1 MIRWRYIIPRILV
14 VAGIVII
21 IRYALPPA
29 VRYVTVATIE
39 AATGAK
45 VEITSVEVGLFPPR
59 VHYRELQI
67 ANPGEDKAMRN
78 LAQAESIDLMI
89 DGAALLRRRYVI
101 HDARITGL
109 QFDTDRITSGH
120 IERQPQPEAT
130 EPSEPSMAMKWLA
143 GWMDSAV
150 DSAKA
155 QVDGLV
161 ENSETRRRG
170 DQIRRRWKTEYESLA
185 KRAADLEVAIKE
197 VHQTAKGIEN
207 PLRDWPRVDAT
218 LTKARSVQE
227 ELVAVRKTLDAMP
240 AQVQADVLSM
250 EKAKQ
255 ADLKRARE
263 ALPFDIADDEKLGP
277 GLLVQAI
284 RNQINLVRGY
294 LDTGREVSHWTV
306 TKPKVKRFRG
316 EAIDLEGGNRLPSVL
331 VRRCEVAGALRSDGQ
346 QYMLAGILENLT
358 PQSESR
364 RDPMRA
370 RIRLQGEQTIRLD
383 YARDDSGDIATEWLT
398 MHWPEMKAPTIR
410 LGSKDSFDLDI
421 RDGKMELWVQLN
433 TTGDQIEGR
442 LVSRRLGTRIE
453 LAGPAK
459 VARTP
464 MFTTLQN
471 SLASVDRIEVDANF
485 GGTWQDPE
493 VQISSNLT
501 EIWRTGIRDATT
513 GQIAAT
519 RLKMESEVNRV
530 YAVQVGELQSWFAS
544 QQVKTSELLAKADNT
559 VQDVSRKV
567 MSETNKA
574 DAYLGRL
581 RGNLPSLK

>member
-1 MIRWRYIIPRILV
+1 MIRWRYILPRILV
-14 VAGIVII
+14 VAAIIVI

-39 AATGAK
+39 SATGAK
-45 VEITSVEVGLFPPR
+45 VEMASVEVGLFPPR
-59 VHYRELQI
+59 VHYRELQV
-67 ANPGEDKAMRN
+67 ANPGADKAMRN
-78 LAQAESIDLMI
+78 LAQAESIALMI

-101 HDARITGL
+101 HDARVTGL
-109 QFDTDRITSGH
+109 QFDTDRTTSGH
-120 IERQPQPEAT
+120 IEREPQPEPT
-130 EPSEPSMAMKWLA
+130 EPSIAMKWLS

-150 DSAKA
+150 DSAKS
-155 QVDGLV
+155 QVDSLV

-185 KRAADLEVAIKE
+185 KRAADLEVAIKD

-218 LTKARSVQE
+218 LTKARSIQE

-263 ALPFDIADDEKLGP
+263 ALPFEIADDEKLGP

-284 RNQINLVRGY
+284 RNQINTMRGY
-294 LDTGREVSHWTV
+294 LDTGREVSQWTV
-306 TKPKVKRFRG
+306 AKPKVERFRG
-316 EAIDLEGGNRLPSVL
+316 ETIDLEKGNHLPSVL
-331 VRRCEVAGALRSDGQ
+331 VRRCEVAGALRADGQ
-346 QYMLAGILENLT
+346 QYTLAGILENLT
-358 PQSESR
+358 PQSKLR
-364 RDPMRA
+364 RDPLRA

-383 YARDDSGDIATEWLT
+383 YARDDSGDITKELLT
-398 MHWPEMKAPTIR
+398 MHWPEMKAPTMR
-410 LGSKDSFDLDI
+410 LGSKDSLDLDI

-453 LAGPAK
+453 LAGPDK

-485 GGTWQDPE
+485 VGTWNDPK
-493 VQISSNLT
+493 VKISSNLT
-501 EIWRTGIRDATT
+501 EVLRTGMRDATT

-519 RLKMESEVNRV
+519 RQQMESEVNRV
-530 YAVQVGELQSWFAS
+530 YADQVGELQSWLAS

-581 RGNLPSLK
+581 RGNFPILK

>member
-1 MIRWRYIIPRILV
+1 MIRWRYILPRILV
-14 VAGIVII
+14 VAAIILI

-29 VRYVTVATIE
+29 VQYATVAAIE
-39 AATGAK
+39 SATGAK
-45 VEITSVEVGLFPPR
+45 VEMASVEVGLFPPR
-59 VHYRELQI
+59 VRYRELQI

-78 LAQAESIDLMI
+78 LAQAESVDLVI

-101 HDARITGL
+101 HDARVTGL
-109 QFDTDRITSGH
+109 QFDADRTTSGH
-120 IERQPQPEAT
+120 LEHEPQPEST
-130 EPSEPSMAMKWLA
+130 EPSMAMKWLS
-143 GWMDSAV
+143 GWMNSAV
-150 DSAKA
+150 DSAKS
-155 QVDGLV
+155 QVDSLV

-185 KRAADLEVAIKE
+185 KRAADLEVAIKD

-218 LTKARSVQE
+218 LTKARSIQE
-227 ELVAVRKTLDAMP
+227 ELVSVRKTLDAMP

-263 ALPFDIADDEKLGP
+263 ALPFDLADGEKLGP
-277 GLLVQAI
+277 ELLAQAI
-284 RNQINLVRGY
+284 RNQINTMRGY
-294 LDTGREVSHWTV
+294 LDTGREVSQWTV
-306 TKPKVKRFRG
+306 AKPKAERFRG
-316 EAIDLEGGNRLPSVL
+316 EEIDLEKGNHLPSLL
-331 VRRCEVAGALRSDGQ
+331 VRRCEVAGALRADGQ
-346 QYMLAGILENLT
+346 QYTLAGILENLT
-358 PQSESR
+358 PQSKLL

-370 RIRLQGEQTIRLD
+370 RIRLQGEQLIRLD
-383 YARDDSGDIATEWLT
+383 YVRDNSGDIAQEMLT
-398 MHWPEMKAPTIR
+398 MHWPEIKAPTMR
-410 LGSKDSFDLDI
+410 LGSKDSLDLDI

-453 LAGPAK
+453 LGGSDK
-459 VARTP
+459 VTRTP

-485 GGTWQDPE
+485 VGTWKDPE
-493 VQISSNLT
+493 VKISSNLT
-501 EIWRTGIRDATT
+501 EVLKTGIRDATT

-519 RLKMESEVNRV
+519 RQKMESEVNRV
-530 YAVQVGELQSWFAS
+530 YTDQMGELQSWLAS

-559 VQDVSRKV
+559 VQDISRKV

-581 RGNLPSLK
+581 RGNLPMLK